1 MANIASGLVIIKS
14 KDKKFL
20 NDLKTKISEGP
31 FSYSE
36 PADIAINVD
45 SLEVNFTGRWSCAS
59 AWDFLDELISN
70 KKYLYQKQFIDSVI
84 TGTGDESSLNYHER
98 VSKGK
103 GQSLLTRED
112 IAEDVDFWG
121 ALSKAVP
128 MLPKVG
134 KSITIGAY
142 VNITVVSHKKTQYE
156 LSIDF
161 QCQHVDCTFTVD
173 KEGIVEGRQY
183 SDEDEDNNSPEDSSY
198 CGEMIQDIL
207 DEFTN
212 VADAAVD
219 ADA

>member
-1 MANIASGLVIIKS
+1 
-14 KDKKFL
+14 
-20 NDLKTKISEGP
+20 
-31 FSYSE
+31 
-36 PADIAINVD
+36 
-45 SLEVNFTGRWSCAS
+45 
-59 AWDFLDELISN
+59 
-70 KKYLYQKQFIDSVI
+70 
-84 TGTGDESSLNYHER
+84 
-98 VSKGK
+98 
-103 GQSLLTRED
+103 
-112 IAEDVDFWG
+112 
-121 ALSKAVP
+121 

-161 QCQHVDCTFTVD
+161 QCQHVGCTFVVD

-183 SDEDEDNNSPEDSSY
+183 SDEDEDNNSPEDSGY

-212 VADAAVD
+212 VVDAAVD